1 MADKRFEVRANVEAQ
16 LRVEVEMSQNE
27 HWWINTDV
35 AVRITVFDR
44 IEKIWLNDATVT
56 AVLKDKNGDAVSGAD
71 SITFAY
77 TSGTNGE
84 YVGNVP
90 DTASITDGD
99 QYTLEITTVDASGA
113 PRELTHVTRTARKRA
128 A

>member
-16 LRVEVEMSQNE
+16 LRVEVEMAQNE
-27 HWWINTDV
+27 HWWIDTDV

-44 IEKIWLNDATVT
+44 IEKIWVNNATVT

-71 SITFAY
+71 SITFDH
-77 TSGTNGE
+77 TSGSDGE
-84 YVGNVP
+84 YVGTVP
-90 DTASITDGD
+90 DTASITDPN
-99 QYTLEITTVDASGA
+99 QYTLEITTIDASGA
-113 PRELTHVTRTARKRA
+113 PQELTHVTRTARKRA

>member
-1 MADKRFEVRANVEAQ
+1 MA
-16 LRVEVEMSQNE
+16 QNE

-44 IEKIWLNDATVT
+44 IEKIWINDAAVT
-56 AVLKDKNGDAVSGAD
+56 GVLRDKNGDAVSGAS
-71 SITFAY
+71 SITFDY

-84 YVGNVP
+84 YVGSVP
-90 DTASITDGD
+90 DTALITDGE
-99 QYTLEITTVDASGA
+99 QYTLEITTIDASGA
-113 PRELTHVTRTARKRA
+113 AQELTHVTRTARKRA

>member
-1 MADKRFEVRANVEAQ
+1 MADKRIEVRVNVEAQ
-16 LRVEVEMSQNE
+16 LRVEVEMTQNE
-27 HWWINTDV
+27 HWWIDTDV

-44 IEKIWLNDATVT
+44 IDKTWVNNAAVT

-71 SITFAY
+71 SITFDY
-77 TSGTNGE
+77 TESTNGE

-90 DTASITDGD
+90 DTASITDGE
-99 QYTLEITTVDASGA
+99 QYTLEITTIDESGE
-113 PRELTHVTRTARKRA
+113 PRSLDHVTRTARKRA

>member
-16 LRVEVEMSQNE
+16 LRVEVEMAQNE

-44 IEKIWLNDATVT
+44 IDKTWVNDAAVT
-56 AVLKDKNGDAVSGAD
+56 AVLRDKNGDAVSGA
-71 SITFAY
+71 SSVTFAY
-77 TSGTNGE
+77 TSGTDGE
-84 YVGNVP
+84 YVGSVP
-90 DTASITDGD
+90 DTASITDGE
-99 QYTLEITTVDASGA
+99 QYTLEITTIDASGA
-113 PRELTHVTRTARKRA
+113 PQELTHVTRTARKRA

>member
-16 LRVEVEMSQNE
+16 LRVEVEMAQNE
-27 HWWINTDV
+27 HWWIDTDV

-44 IEKIWLNDATVT
+44 IEKIWVNDAVVT
-56 AVLKDKNGDAVSGAD
+56 AVLKDKDGDAVSGAG
-71 SITFAY
+71 SITFDY
-77 TSGTNGE
+77 TTGTNGE

-90 DTASITDGD
+90 DTASITDGE
-99 QYTLEITTVDASGA
+99 QYTLEITSVDASGA
-113 PRELTHVTRTARKRA
+113 PQELTHVTRTARKRA